1 MDLGDLFEVI
11 INYLLIREKTCLSHR
26 DGVTIVSV
34 LVCIITYWTKLMV
47 SHDIGYRVVM
57 ISPSYYVV

>member
-11 INYLLIREKTCLSHR
+11 VHYLLIGEKTCLSHW
-26 DGVTIVSV
+26 DGVAIVSV